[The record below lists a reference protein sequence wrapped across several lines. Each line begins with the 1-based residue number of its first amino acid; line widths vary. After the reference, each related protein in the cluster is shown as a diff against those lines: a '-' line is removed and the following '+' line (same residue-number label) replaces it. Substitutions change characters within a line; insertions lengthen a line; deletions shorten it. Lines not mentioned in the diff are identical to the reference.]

1 MYRQQIEKDSAS
13 RSLRRFLALSSRSPD
28 RCPNANLRWESTYSG
43 QMTPNHRSLMLLSN
57 GCEYGLRAAL
67 YLASLE
73 DNSLEEENYVS
84 IRQISEALD
93 ISPSFLTKVL
103 QQLTK
108 AGLMQSL
115 RGPKGGVA
123 MARPAGEILIKDL
136 VVAID
141 GPALFR
147 ECVLGLPGCGE
158 EKPCP
163 LHDSWASERGRLERL
178 FERMSLADLAGR
190 MNTFDLRLRAEG
202 AAA

>member
-1 MYRQQIEKDSAS
+1 
-13 RSLRRFLALSSRSPD
+13 
-28 RCPNANLRWESTYSG
+28 
-43 QMTPNHRSLMLLSN
+43 MLLSN

-73 DNSLEEENYVS
+73 EETYVS
-84 IRQISEALD
+84 IRQIGEALD
-93 ISPSFLTKVL
+93 ISPSFLTKVM

-123 MARPAGEILIKDL
+123 LAQPAEDILLKDL

-163 LHDSWASERGRLERL
+163 LHDRWATERERLERL
-178 FERMSLADLAGR
+178 FERMSLADLAER
-190 MNTFDLRLRAEG
+190 IRTSDLRLKAEG

>member
-1 MYRQQIEKDSAS
+1 
-13 RSLRRFLALSSRSPD
+13 
-28 RCPNANLRWESTYSG
+28 
-43 QMTPNHRSLMLLSN
+43 MLLSN

-73 DNSLEEENYVS
+73 DDPAEEGAAYVS
-84 IRQISEALD
+84 IRQISDALD

-103 QQLTK
+103 QQLTQ

-123 MARPAGEILIKDL
+123 LARPVGEILIKDL

-141 GPALFR
+141 GPGLFS

-163 LHDSWASERGRLERL
+163 LHDSWVTERERLERL
-178 FERMSLADLAGR
+178 FERMSLADLADR
-190 MNTFDLRLRAEG
+190 THTSDLRLKAEG

>member
-1 MYRQQIEKDSAS
+1 
-13 RSLRRFLALSSRSPD
+13 
-28 RCPNANLRWESTYSG
+28 
-43 QMTPNHRSLMLLSN
+43 MLLSN

-67 YLASLE
+67 YLAALE
-73 DNSLEEENYVS
+73 DDAEEANYVS
-84 IRQISEALD
+84 IRQIGEALG

-123 MARPAGEILIKDL
+123 LAQPAEHILLKDL
-136 VVAID
+136 IVAID
-141 GPALFR
+141 GPGLFR

-163 LHDSWASERGRLERL
+163 LHERWATERERLERL
-178 FERMSLADLAGR
+178 FERMSLAELAER
-190 MNTFDLRLRAEG
+190 TTALDLRLKAEERPV
-202 AAA
+202 